1 MIGKLNRGKFISFIV
16 TIMLVLFT
24 TIAAPLQVSAVAHD
38 PNDKDYDYGVRF
50 WEDEVPDIGF
60 YINASA
66 RYTLE
71 TVTEPGFGT
80 ISGEWSVM
88 NLLRGKYTGY
98 DYVSHIPEDYFTRY
112 YERVNDYVAGKN
124 GNLNRNKSTE
134 WSRAMLA
141 LSALDQPVTDVAGY
155 DFIEKLSSSYMF
167 SHRQG
172 INGPIWEIIALNTGK
187 YELYPD
193 STNDDVNTVG
203 KMLDY
208 ILEKEIEQ
216 GDGTLGGWALASF
229 GGNPQPDPDITGM
242 ALQALAPYYQDK
254 ELFNGTDSTASH
266 EELQKAVERA
276 VYILSEDQAENG
288 AFKAFN
294 NVNVESTVQVL
305 VALTALDFDP
315 VADNIH
321 LPAIDENV
329 SFVTGDGAVQDGVQ
343 TNNMVDALLTFW
355 ADASEEM
362 KGVGGFKHVTTGN
375 DGGGGSGHGVNA
387 MATDQ
392 ALYGLIAYDRFLKG
406 ENSLYDMTDMMKEHG
421 GTHHSDMKASN
432 FNIYYEAEG
441 NTNDVKDK
449 DKEAHPYEIIT
460 IPETESIAGKEFIE
474 WNSVE
479 DGSGTSYNPDE
490 QLSMPEQDI
499 TLYAQ
504 YDLLEYNLNYEL
516 NNGSFLDEENI
527 TTSYTVDDEV
537 MLPTMDDLERNGYTF
552 IGWYDNPELE
562 GKLVTNLTKGNT
574 GDKTYYAAWDEVSDV
589 DEDAIAEVM
598 ELIDELPTVDELT
611 IEHREQVEEV
621 INKFDQL
628 TAKEQD
634 LVENKEKLFKLEEKL
649 LTLIKDETNKAA
661 AEKVDN
667 IIDELPSVENIS
679 LDDKDAVQEVRQAY
693 DALSEEQQQLVTNHN
708 KLNELENE
716 MDRLQAEFDEEEA
729 QNFDE
734 VIQQLPSPEEL
745 TIENKEAVYDAINMF
760 NSLSAEQKALLN
772 NIELFEAIEAKMY
785 ELEEKEA
792 DQIAAIK
799 VENLITGLTDVS
811 EMSLEDA
818 SSVHETREAYN
829 SLTEKQKSLVE
840 NLKRLEAAE
849 EKIEELEKE
858 QSDQIAAWE
867 VEYGIDFLPSVD
879 DITID
884 DEEEVNQ
891 IREAYDELTEAQQAY
906 VSNVD
911 KLIELEEKIKDL
923 HAELENE
930 HKKAIEKVE
939 SAIDNLPNET
949 EVTLKDKAAIVKA
962 NDLYNKLTDKQQS
975 DVSNKEKLTTLINK
989 IEELEQEKVDKDAAK
1004 EIDELIQSLP
1014 SVKDVTLEKREE
1026 IKEVRAAYEKLT
1038 KNQKEL
1044 VENVEKLQKLEQKLK
1059 DLEKEEK
1066 EHNDNTLTLPS
1077 KEEHGRGELDVN
1089 SEEDM
1094 DRSKKDNTDNPLASD
1109 NEQTDTEEEQQNK
1122 LPRSATNMFNLL
1134 LVGAMF
1140 ILIGG
1145 SYYLFKRERA

>member
-1 MIGKLNRGKFISFIV
+1 MTGKLNRGRFISFIV

-24 TIAAPLQVSAVAHD
+24 TIVAPLQVSAAAHD
-38 PNDKDYDYGVRF
+38 PNDEDYDYGFRF
-50 WEDEVPDIGF
+50 WEDEVPDVGF

-71 TVTEPGFGT
+71 TVAEPGFGT
-80 ISGEWSVM
+80 ASGEWSVM

-112 YERVNDYVAGKN
+112 YEKVNDYVAGKN
-124 GNLNRNKSTE
+124 GNLDRNKSTE

-155 DFIEKLSSSYMF
+155 DFIDKLSSSYIF

-187 YELYPD
+187 YELYSD
-193 STNDDVNTVG
+193 STNEDVNTVG

-254 ELFNGTDSTASH
+254 ELFNRTDSTATH
-266 EELQKAVERA
+266 EDVQKAVERA
-276 VYILSEDQAENG
+276 IHILAEVQAENG

-294 NVNVESTVQVL
+294 NVNAESTVQVL
-305 VALTALDFDP
+305 VALTALDIDP
-315 VADNIH
+315 VADNIR

-329 SFVTGDGAVQDGVQ
+329 SFVTGGAVQDGVK

-355 ADASEEM
+355 ADAGEEM

-392 ALYGLIAYDRFLKG
+392 SLYGLIAYDRFLKG
-406 ENSLYDMTDMMKEHG
+406 ENALYDMTDMMKEHG

-432 FNIYYEAEG
+432 FNIHYEAES
-441 NTNDVKDK
+441 NTNGKDK
-449 DKEAHPYEIIT
+449 DKKAHPYEIIT
-460 IPETESIAGKEFIE
+460 IPETESIEGTEFLE
-474 WNSVE
+474 WNSLE
-479 DGSGTSYNPDE
+479 DGSGASYNPDE

-504 YDLLEYNLNYEL
+504 YELLQYNLNYDL
-516 NNGSFLDEENI
+516 NHGSFLDEENI
-527 TTSYTVDDEV
+527 TTSYTMDDEV
-537 MLPTMDDLERNGYTF
+537 TLPTTDDLERNGYSF
-552 IGWYDNPELE
+552 IGWYDNPGLE
-562 GKLVTNLTKGNT
+562 GKIVTHLTPGNT
-574 GDKTYYAAWDEVSDV
+574 GDKTYYAAWEEISDV
-589 DEDAIAEVM
+589 DEEAIAEVM
-598 ELIDELPTVDELT
+598 KLIDELPTVDELT
-611 IEHREQVEEV
+611 IEHRDRIEKTISQ
-621 INKFDQL
+621 FDHL

-634 LVENKEKLFKLEEKL
+634 LVENKEKLFKLEAKL

-661 AEKVDN
+661 AKKVDN
-667 IIDELPSVENIS
+667 MIDELPSVENIS
-679 LDDKDAVQEVRQAY
+679 LDDTDAVQEVRQAY
-693 DALSEEQQQLVTNHN
+693 DALSGEQQQFVTNYD

-716 MDRLQAEFDEEEA
+716 MDRLQAEFDEKEA
-729 QNFDE
+729 KKFDE

-745 TIENKEAVYDAINMF
+745 TLGDKEVVYDAINLF
-760 NSLSAEQKALLN
+760 NRLSTEQKALLN

-799 VENLITGLTDVS
+799 VDNLITGLTDIS
-811 EMSLEDA
+811 DMSLDDA
-818 SSVHETREAYN
+818 SSVYEAREAYN
-829 SLTEKQKSLVE
+829 ALSEKQKGLVE
-840 NLKRLEAAE
+840 NLKRLEVAE
-849 EKIEELEKE
+849 EQIKELEKE
-858 QSDQIAAWE
+858 QSDRIAAWE
-867 VEYGIDFLPSVD
+867 VEYSIDFLPSAN
-879 DITID
+879 DITIE
-884 DEEEVNQ
+884 DEEEVHQ
-891 IREAYDELTEAQQAY
+891 VREAYDQLTKAQQAY
-906 VSNVD
+906 VSNIN
-911 KLIELEEKIKDL
+911 KLVELEEKIKDL
-923 HAELENE
+923 HDELEAE
-930 HKKAIEKVE
+930 HKAAIEKVE
-939 SAIDNLPNET
+939 SAIASLPDET
-949 EVTLKDKAAIVKA
+949 KVTLKDKAAIVKA
-962 NDLYNKLTDKQQS
+962 KDLYNKLTDKQQS
-975 DVSNKEKLTTLINK
+975 DVSNKEKLVTLLNK
-989 IEELEQEKVDKDAAK
+989 IEKLEQDKVDKDAAETVEGMIK
-1004 EIDELIQSLP
+1004 SLP
-1014 SVKDVTLEKREE
+1014 NV
-1026 IKEVRAAYEKLT
+1026 KEVSLENRDEINAARLAYDALT

-1044 VENVEKLQKLEQKLK
+1044 IKNVDKLQKLEQKLK

-1066 EHNDNTLTLPS
+1066 VQHNDKPLTLPS
-1077 KEEHGRGELDVN
+1077 EEEFGRGELDVN
-1089 SEEDM
+1089 SQEDM
-1094 DRSKKDNTDNPLASD
+1094 DRSREGNTDNTLAS
-1109 NEQTDTEEEQQNK
+1109 NKEQNDTKEEQQKK
-1122 LPRSATNMFNLL
+1122 LPRSATNMLNFL

-1140 ILIGG
+1140 ILIGC